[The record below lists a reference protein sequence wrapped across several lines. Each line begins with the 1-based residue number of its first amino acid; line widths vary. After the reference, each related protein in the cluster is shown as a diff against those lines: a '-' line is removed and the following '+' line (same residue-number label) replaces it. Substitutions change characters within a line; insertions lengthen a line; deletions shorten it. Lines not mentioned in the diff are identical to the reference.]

1 MSRDDGSGAD
11 GGRTEP
17 DRPLEVGDHVRVLG
31 GLAFAMPGGGVVTA
45 LGADGTVMVTDW
57 LVTIPFGR
65 EELERVEEE
74 QG

>member
-1 MSRDDGSGAD
+1 MSSEEGSGAD
-11 GGRTEP
+11 GGRTGS
-17 DRPLEVGDHVRVLG
+17 DRPIAVGDHVRVLG

-45 LGADGTVMVTDW
+45 LRADGTVMVTDW